1 MTLQWN
7 RLEDAQLA
15 LGTTTAAGVLAVV
28 TVGFALR
35 LMFVK
40 RTRWARARA
49 ACETALFL
57 GIAATAASIPFL
69 SIWYAWDRGL
79 WITLAANAALPPP
92 RGTLVGA
99 LPLRMAEP
107 QERLTPHRPGGATP
121 GEP

>member
-1 MTLQWN
+1 MTPQWN
-7 RLEDAQLA
+7 HLEDAQLA

-35 LMFVK
+35 LMFIK

-69 SIWYAWDRGL
+69 SIRYAWDRDL
-79 WITLAANAALPPP
+79 WITLAANAALPP
-92 RGTLVGA
+92 VA
-99 LPLRMAEP
+99 LWWVRYRYGWPSR
-107 QERLTPHRPGGATP
+107 RKH
-121 GEP
+121 